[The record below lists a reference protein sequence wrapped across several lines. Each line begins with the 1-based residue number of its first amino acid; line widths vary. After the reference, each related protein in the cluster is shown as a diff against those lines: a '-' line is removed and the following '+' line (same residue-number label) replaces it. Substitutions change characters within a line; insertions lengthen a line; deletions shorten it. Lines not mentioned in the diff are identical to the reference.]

1 MTEKKRLEKVKDICI
16 LAAYKRPE
24 GPMGDLYHNVLMANI
39 EKEII
44 KDTPDQRLIYA
55 DLEGI
60 RIAYC
65 KLLNDVDEMTKKTK
79 ETGE

>member
-1 MTEKKRLEKVKDICI
+1 MKEKNYLEKVKDVCI

-44 KDTPDQRLIYA
+44 KDTPDQRLIDA
-55 DLEGI
+55 DLEMI
-60 RIAYC
+60 RRAYC
-65 KLLNDVDEMTKKTK
+65 KLLNDVDKMTK